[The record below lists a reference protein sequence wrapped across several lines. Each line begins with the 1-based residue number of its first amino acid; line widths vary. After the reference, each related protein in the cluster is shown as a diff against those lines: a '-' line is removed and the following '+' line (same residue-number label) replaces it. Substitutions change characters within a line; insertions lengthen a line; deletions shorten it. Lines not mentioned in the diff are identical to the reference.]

1 MLPPQSP
8 SGHSTSS
15 TAQLQGAK
23 NGRRGPRKSIT
34 AATETKTQASSGSK
48 DDVEAKKAQEEAR
61 KLRGALAEIER
72 LKQQVQ
78 ASADKDCELERLK
91 EELAAAKEAQAVDE
105 QACRRS
111 QGASIGGLPQT
122 SDSEDSESEDQCGGI
137 IPVPPDSDAWEWPL
151 SRQEKKALV
160 QLLERQ
166 INAID
171 RDHLIKECRRASIA
185 SRRDSCGACED

>member
-1 MLPPQSP
+1 MPP
-8 SGHSTSS
+8 G
-15 TAQLQGAK
+15 QGE
-23 NGRRGPRKSIT
+23 
-34 AATETKTQASSGSK
+34 ETKRRR
-48 DDVEAKKAQEEAR
+48 VQEEAR
-61 KLRGALAEIER
+61 KLHDALAEIER

-105 QACRRS
+105 QACGRNQR
-111 QGASIGGLPQT
+111 ASIGGLPQT
-122 SDSEDSESEDQCGGI
+122 SDSEDSESEDQCDGI

-151 SRQEKKALV
+151 SRVEKKARV

-171 RDHLIKECRRASIA
+171 RSHLIKECRRASM
-185 SRRDSCGACED
+185 